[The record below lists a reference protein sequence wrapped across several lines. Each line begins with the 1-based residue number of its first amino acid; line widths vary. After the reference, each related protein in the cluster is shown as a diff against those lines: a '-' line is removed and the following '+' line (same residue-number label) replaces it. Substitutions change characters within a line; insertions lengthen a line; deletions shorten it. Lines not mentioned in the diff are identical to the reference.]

1 MDIST
6 NEMDLMYLTNPL
18 ILQKLKK
25 SSQLNKLSKEDL
37 LFYRKRIFQ
46 LTKHFLQNKQINPSM
61 DAAFQNYAQVCI
73 RYFKFMDKADILQES
88 YKSLSKQEKKEAKPF
103 NMKSTNKQIMRKKV
117 DIIPKITDHIHI
129 KHISQ
134 APTRNIIIPQQR
146 KINLKDPKLREKDIS
161 QLIDK

>member
-25 SSQLNKLSKEDL
+25 SSQINTVCNEDL

-46 LTKHFLQNKQINPSM
+46 LTKYFLQNKQINPSM

-73 RYFKFMDKADILQES
+73 RYFKFMDKAAILQES
-88 YKSLSKQEKKEAKPF
+88 YASLSKKKKKKTKDF
-103 NMKSTNKQIMRKKV
+103 DIKSTNKQIMRNKPET
-117 DIIPKITDHIHI
+117 IPKITDHIHI
-129 KHISQ
+129 KRILQ
-134 APTRNIIIPQQR
+134 APTRNIIIPQR
-146 KINLKDPKLREKDIS
+146 RNINLKDPKFREKDIS
-161 QLIDK
+161 QLIGK

>member
-46 LTKHFLQNKQINPSM
+46 LTKHFLQNKQINPSI

-73 RYFKFMDKADILQES
+73 RYFKFMDKAAILQES
-88 YKSLSKQEKKEAKPF
+88 YTSLSKQKKKETKPF
-103 NMKSTNKQIMRKKV
+103 NMKSTK
-117 DIIPKITDHIHI
+117 
-129 KHISQ
+129 
-134 APTRNIIIPQQR
+134 
-146 KINLKDPKLREKDIS
+146 
-161 QLIDK
+161 